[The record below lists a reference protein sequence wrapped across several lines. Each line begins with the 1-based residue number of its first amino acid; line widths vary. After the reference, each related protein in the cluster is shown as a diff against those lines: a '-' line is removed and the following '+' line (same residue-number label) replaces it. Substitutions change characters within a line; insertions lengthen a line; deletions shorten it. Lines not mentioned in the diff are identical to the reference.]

1 MKKNI
6 LVDMSCTLLHHG
18 HIEILKKASKLGK
31 VIVALTTDK
40 EIKKKK
46 GYIPEINYKNRMK
59 ILRSIK
65 YVNKVVPS
73 KWNINDNFVKKYKID
88 FLVHGKDNKN
98 CVKNVRKKIFN
109 RTKGISS
116 SQLRYKAYKIYK
128 LINEKK

>member
-98 CVKNVRKKIFN
+98 YVKNVRKKIFN